1 MRILNADVAEVKQS
15 FGDRFR
21 IISAIT
27 KSSPERMWIQI
38 CFGDKTTGHLFVP
51 PEYPC
56 RYLVIYPANR
66 LHFDA
71 SSGRRESVFFTSDP
85 IPVVVGRM
93 IRDYAV
99 AGPVLTL
106 GSSYHKN
113 LLKTPQAISI
123 YEQFLEQATRPG
135 DHNGSYRASLTDRT
149 SARTDLTYA
158 ILALEFDHPDFFWFS
173 HFKCSIGEKQASMEC
188 VPCSAAARVQ
198 GLRDID
204 KAVADLISGT
214 TGLADMEKAER
225 IYTRIARMRSYH
237 RSEPYDYQVLGPV
250 HGRGCCS
257 GYAKLFKIAMNR
269 AGIPCEIIYSDTHA
283 WNIAFL
289 ADESFGRQLRVF
301 DVTLEHKDGDHVD
314 RRYFALRI
322 EQMPT
327 QKPHAID
334 EIFKEVLQ

>member
-1 MRILNADVAEVKQS
+1 MNSVLNTDVAEVEQS

-27 KSSPERMWIQI
+27 KTSPDRLWIQI
-38 CFGDKTTGHLFVP
+38 LFDDKTTGHLFVP

-66 LHFDA
+66 LHLNT
-71 SSGRRESVFFTSDP
+71 SSGRKESVFFTSDP
-85 IPVVVGRM
+85 IPAVVERM

-99 AGPVLTL
+99 AGPLLTL
-106 GSSYHKN
+106 GSSYHKD

-135 DHNGSYRASLTDRT
+135 DHNGSYRASLTDRA
-149 SARTDLTYA
+149 SARIDLTYA
-158 ILALEFDHPDFFWFS
+158 ILALEFDHPDFFWLS
-173 HFKCSIGEKQASMEC
+173 HFKSSLGEKHASMEC
-188 VPCSAAARVQ
+188 VPCSAADRAQ

-225 IYTRIARMRSYH
+225 IYTRIAKMRTYR
-237 RSEPYDYQVLGPV
+237 RSEPLDYQVLGPIR
-250 HGRGCCS
+250 GQGCCS

-269 AGIPCEIIYSDTHA
+269 AGIPCEILYSEDHA
-283 WNIAFL
+283 WNIAYL
-289 ADESFGRQLRVF
+289 SGSKEIYAF
-301 DVTLEHKDGDHVD
+301 DVTFERKKEDQIG
-314 RRYFALRI
+314 RQYFALRI
-322 EQMPT
+322 EQMAT
-327 QKPHAID
+327 YKHHTMD